1 MMFQHRPVTGTCWG
15 GYLTFV
21 LEGSK
26 LLNKVRK
33 GEERKENGSW
43 LQGRCCEAED
53 LCPRANYS
61 LSKVKVARLG
71 ARGRGTAH

>member
-15 GYLTFV
+15 GYLPFA

-33 GEERKENGSW
+33 GEGGKERGGECLASVFIEVV
-43 LQGRCCEAED
+43 GRVSRVPQAH
-53 LCPRANYS
+53 S
-61 LSKVKVARLG
+61 LSVTLKHMSRN
-71 ARGRGTAH
+71 